1 MSKKSK
7 HTSNRIIFGVHPVL
21 EALETHTPIEKV
33 FFRKEGMPHARLK
46 DIKNIALERNIPF
59 QFVPEIKIEQLCG
72 ADVIHQGIV
81 AMISP
86 ISYHELEPM
95 ILEVQSRQE
104 PALFLMLDNV
114 TDVRNF
120 GAIARTAECMGVH
133 GIIIPTKG
141 SASIN
146 GMAVKIS
153 AGALHHIPV
162 IRIPNLVDAVLMM
175 QAYDIR
181 SVAASEKGS
190 TSLFEYDFTIPSCIV
205 MGSEDKGISN
215 TILKRVDEIV
225 NIPLEGGVSSL
236 NVSVATGMFLLETIR
251 QRKYLVQP

>member
-1 MSKKSK
+1 MSKKPK
-7 HTSNRIIFGVHPVL
+7 YTSNRIIFGVHPVL
-21 EALETHTPIEKV
+21 EALETHTPIEKI
-33 FFRKEGMPHARLK
+33 FFRKEGMPHARLN

-59 QFVPEIKIEQLCG
+59 QFVPEVKIEQLSG
-72 ADVIHQGIV
+72 QGVVHQGIV

-95 ILEVQSRQE
+95 ILHVQKQAE
-104 PALFLMLDNV
+104 PPLFLMLDSI

-162 IRIPNLVDAVLMM
+162 IRIPNLVDGILMF
-175 QAYDIR
+175 QAYGIH
-181 SVAASEKGS
+181 SVAASERGS
-190 TSLFEYDFTIPSCIV
+190 TSLFDCDFVRPTCIV
-205 MGSEDKGISN
+205 MGSEEKGISN

-225 NIPLEGGVSSL
+225 NIPLEGGVSAL
-236 NVSVATGMFLLETIR
+236 NVSVATGMFLLETVR
-251 QRKYLVQP
+251 QRKYLVQS